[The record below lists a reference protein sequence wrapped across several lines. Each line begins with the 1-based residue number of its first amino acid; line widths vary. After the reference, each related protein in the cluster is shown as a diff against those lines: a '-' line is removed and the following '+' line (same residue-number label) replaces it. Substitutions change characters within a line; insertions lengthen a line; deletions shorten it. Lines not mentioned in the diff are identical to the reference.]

1 MAMVRPKQKSILQ
14 RYVPITEWFPM
25 YDWKGDLRPDFMA
38 GLTVWALLVPEAMA
52 YAGIA
57 GVPPEAGLYAAPLAL
72 VLYAMFGSSRH
83 LFVGPSSTVAI
94 LSATVIAPLAA
105 SDGTDFW
112 ALTSWLAIVTG
123 VLFVIFGLLRM
134 GWVANFLASSVLDGF
149 LVGLA
154 LVIAIGQTDKILGIE
169 SEGGNVPQEL
179 WSMVSQ
185 FAEWSWPTIAVG
197 VGSLLAL
204 FAIER
209 FWSRIPGAL
218 VVLFGAII
226 LSSLFDFESHGI
238 HIVGEI
244 PGGLPPVGFP
254 DWIGWQ
260 TLGSLMIGALSIIL
274 VGYAESWAAAKAYAK
289 QFGYQ
294 IDANQELIGLGMAN
308 FGAGF
313 SQGFV
318 VDGSLSKS
326 AAGVASGQKTQMTSI
341 ITAGLT
347 LLTVVALT
355 PLFRTLPEA
364 TLGAIVVHAVW
375 HLIDFDKFKVL
386 WNTRREDFWLATLAF
401 LGVVLIDI
409 LPGIVIGIVL
419 SLLVLIYRAS
429 FPNGS
434 EMGIVRVGDHNFFGD
449 VDEYPDAVKPRP
461 GVVFRWNEALIFSN
475 ASAFSATARELLW
488 ERTDP
493 PARVL
498 VVDCSEMSDMDV
510 TGARELIDFAAELEA
525 ADTALWLTHLSGDA
539 LTTAQKAGVVDAI
552 GLESIFPTN
561 RDAEDYAWAE
571 LDDESS
577 VHDLE
582 APLPE
587 RLTDDGTGSE
597 DD

>member
-25 YDWKGDLRPDFMA
+25 YDWKGDLRPDFIA
-38 GLTVWALLVPEAMA
+38 GLTVWALLIPEAMA

-72 VLYAMFGSSRH
+72 LFYAMFGSSHH

-94 LSATVIAPLAA
+94 LSATIIAPLAA
-105 SDGTDFW
+105 SDGSNFW

-123 VLFVIFGLLRM
+123 VLFVLFGVLRM
-134 GWVANFLASSVLDGF
+134 GWVANFMASSVLDGF

-154 LVIAIGQTDKILGIE
+154 LVIALGQTDKILGIE

-179 WSMVSQ
+179 WSMLSQ
-185 FAEWSWPTIAVG
+185 FAQWSWPTIAVG
-197 VGSLLAL
+197 IASLVAL

-209 FWSRIPGAL
+209 FWPRIPGAL
-218 VVLFGAII
+218 VVLFVAII
-226 LSSLFDFESHGI
+226 LSSLFDFASHGI

-244 PGGLPPVGFP
+244 PAGMPPFGFP
-254 DWIGWQ
+254 AWVGWK
-260 TLGSLMIGALSIIL
+260 TLGALIVGALSVIL

-294 IDANQELIGLGMAN
+294 VDANQELIALGAAN

-318 VDGSLSKS
+318 VDGSLSKT
-326 AAGVASGQKTQMTSI
+326 AAGVGAGQKTQMTSI
-341 ITAGLT
+341 IAAGLT

-355 PLFRTLPEA
+355 PLFKTLPEA

-375 HLIDFDKFKVL
+375 HLIDFSKFKVL
-386 WNTRREDFWLATLAF
+386 WHTRREDFWLAMLAF
-401 LGVVLIDI
+401 LGVALIDI

-434 EMGIVRVGDHNFFGD
+434 EMGVVTVGEHDFFAD
-449 VDEYPDAVKPRP
+449 IEEYPEATRP
-461 GVVFRWNEALIFSN
+461 QFAVVFRWNEDLIFSN
-475 ASAFSATARELLW
+475 ATAFSATARELLW

-493 PARVL
+493 PVPIL
-498 VVDCSEMSDMDV
+498 VVDCSQMSDMDV
-510 TGARELIDFAAELEA
+510 SGAREMIDFHGELDA
-525 ADTALWLTHLSGDA
+525 ADTEMWLTHLSGDA
-539 LTTAQKAGVVDAI
+539 LTTAQRAGVIDAI
-552 GLESIFPTN
+552 GLDSIFPTN
-561 RDAEDYAWAE
+561 RDAEDYAWALVDDAVSVDD
-571 LDDESS
+571 LD
-577 VHDLE
+577 

-587 RLTDDGTGSE
+587 RLIDDPE
-597 DD
+597 DDND